1 MVAWGKLAYDLT
13 RATIVNNLYIV
24 LNVIKYL
31 FPAPFEKVIR
41 KRDDVTDKLP
51 FLIPLHF
58 IQSIKDDIAV
68 ITGAGSGIGRLVAYR
83 LARLGATVVSIDIN
97 TAGNEETAK

>member
-41 KRDDVTDKLP
+41 KRDVTDKLP

>member
-1 MVAWGKLAYDLT
+1 MSC
-13 RATIVNNLYIV
+13 
-24 LNVIKYL
+24 
-31 FPAPFEKVIR
+31 
-41 KRDDVTDKLP
+41 
-51 FLIPLHF
+51 LIPFHF
-58 IQSIKDDIAV
+58 IQSIKNDIAV